1 MLGAVVAEAAER
13 HGDAICAVDAD
24 GVALAFTDLHRRSD
38 TRAVALLDAGVAEG
52 DVVVVDVGPEL
63 GHLVTYAALAKI
75 GAVTA
80 AINHHLPRD
89 ARRQLAASLAPAL
102 VVDTTVDAELT
113 AQERAGERPPPLADD
128 PDRPVAIVFT
138 SGTTGP
144 PRAATFGG
152 RQLEFIRQVDTGGV
166 WGGGGPALAGTSLA
180 HLGPM
185 TKLPGNLTRGATMH
199 LTRRWRAAD
208 ALDITARLG
217 MAAVAGIP
225 TQVALMLRDPNF
237 DRYDLSAVR
246 AVVMGGAPASP
257 SLVREARGRF
267 GAPVSTRYSCTEAG
281 IGLGTELADPPQ
293 DAEVSVGRPH
303 AGVDLSLRDP
313 DDPSRPVPPGA
324 VGEVCLRSPA
334 QMTGYWR
341 EPALTAERLTADGFI
356 RTGDLGRV
364 DDLGRL
370 VLAGRRSEMYIRGG
384 YNVHPVEVE
393 SHLTQLP
400 GVADAAVVGVADPV
414 MGEIGVAFVVPSP
427 GTTALDLATLRDQL
441 TNRLARH
448 QLPERLVLL
457 DALPLTPA
465 DKVDRGALGLLVA
478 SPAGVQSPLRP

>member
-24 GVALAFTDLHRRSD
+24 GVELTFTELHRRSD
-38 TRAVALLDAGVAEG
+38 ARAVALLEAGVAEG
-52 DVVVVDVGPEL
+52 DAVVIDLGPEL
-63 GHLVTYAALAKI
+63 GHLVTYAALAKV

-89 ARRQLAASLAPAL
+89 ARRQLAASLVPVL

-128 PDRPVAIVFT
+128 PDRSVAIVFT

-208 ALDITARLG
+208 ALEITARLG
-217 MAAVAGIP
+217 MAAVGGIP
-225 TQVALMLRDPNF
+225 TQIALMLRDPDF
-237 DRYDLSAVR
+237 DRYDLSTVR
-246 AVVMGGAPASP
+246 AVVMGGAPAPP

-281 IGLGTELADPPQ
+281 IGLGTGLADPPQ

-356 RTGDLGRV
+356 RTGDLGRL

-400 GVADAAVVGVADPV
+400 GVADAAVVGMPDDV
-414 MGEIGVAFVVPSP
+414 MGEVGVAFIVPADNEAP
-427 GTTALDLATLRDQL
+427 PDLLHLRDRL
-441 TNRLARH
+441 GTHLARH
-448 QLPERLVLL
+448 QLPERLVIL
-457 DALPLTPA
+457 DSLPLTAA
-465 DKVDRGALGLLVA
+465 DKVDRAALRRLAAPPRSG
-478 SPAGVQSPLRP
+478 QSLS